1 MSARTAAD
9 ILEVFFARLS
19 KKMWQ
24 FSIAKGNEQHSFLF
38 RSWQGAFCVP
48 VTPYLSSVGYCIVY
62 FAMGSPQPSLRWT
75 KLTPHFLFTTNPAI
89 QESNGNIKLVAM
101 TYYKDNLQVFL
112 DDHIHEILGKLGR
125 EFDSNDFITAFRLL
139 FPNEYATVLRR
150 SSSYRAI
157 HTWVARWYL
166 SGRTDLLQKGDI
178 RQRQSDNRNP
188 TKNRTWIKL

>member
-1 MSARTAAD
+1 
-9 ILEVFFARLS
+9 
-19 KKMWQ
+19 
-24 FSIAKGNEQHSFLF
+24 
-38 RSWQGAFCVP
+38 
-48 VTPYLSSVGYCIVY
+48 
-62 FAMGSPQPSLRWT
+62 
-75 KLTPHFLFTTNPAI
+75 
-89 QESNGNIKLVAM
+89 M
-101 TYYKDNLQVFL
+101 TYYKDTLQALL
-112 DDHIHEILGKLGR
+112 DNHIHEILGKLGR

>member
-1 MSARTAAD
+1 MCPLPHIYQVWGIASF
-9 ILEVFFARLS
+9 ILLWFATTFFEMNETDSTLS
-19 KKMWQ
+19 
-24 FSIAKGNEQHSFLF
+24 
-38 RSWQGAFCVP
+38 
-48 VTPYLSSVGYCIVY
+48 
-62 FAMGSPQPSLRWT
+62 
-75 KLTPHFLFTTNPAI
+75 FTTNPAI
-89 QESNGNIKLVAM
+89 QEPNGNIKLVVM
-101 TYYKDNLQVFL
+101 TYYKDTLQAFL
-112 DDHIHEILGKLGR
+112 DNHIHEILGKLGR

-188 TKNRTWIKL
+188 TKIACGSNFNISTIWAENS